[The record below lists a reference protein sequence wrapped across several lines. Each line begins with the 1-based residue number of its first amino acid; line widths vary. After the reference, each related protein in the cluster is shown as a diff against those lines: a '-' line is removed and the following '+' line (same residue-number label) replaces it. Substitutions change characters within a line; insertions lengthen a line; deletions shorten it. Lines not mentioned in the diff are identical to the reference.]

1 VILTIDNLNGAGAV
15 DYSAVVSADAPLS
28 IERSLNA
35 PSRCSGALQ
44 VGAPANPGAS
54 YPQAGAPLPVP
65 VRRARVVVAADS
77 GTVLFTGYLAT
88 EPVAE
93 YVGVGLAGPVYRV
106 AFSAIS
112 DEWLLDKQTLTLTG
126 DGFAAAAGTLL
137 AKFTNRVA
145 AGLLTTSGVAN
156 GNQVGVFTPQPTQPW
171 SANAAQIAGS
181 TYAAYRVLDGAL
193 ALETVG
199 STTHTLDFDA
209 GQGEGTLQVAA
220 LKTAMVKELAND
232 VTLSGQIEPSA
243 YVTELFAG
251 DGTTTVFTL
260 SDAPFR
266 ATTPTL
272 LSDSF
277 NLASIDPQT
286 WNITDPGSHFALG
299 ANGLTL
305 SGGTGLDGQ
314 TTLAAIDQVEMGGS
328 LLLEAGNL
336 QLAAPSDGVLCGIYS
351 GPVQRANCFAG
362 YNVRQSGGNTLVT
375 PYVNG
380 TEVGTSYILFS
391 GHTYTLRIRL
401 HSPEMQR
408 ILQTYYARVDGVVE
422 SFGSGLVNSPMA
434 MVFDLLDLGNASST
448 PATVLYDTAAA
459 GVTATSPAYCTFA
472 AVDSVALTG
481 SMGFCSVTQT
491 GSAWVVSTLPG
502 GTQQTRLIG
511 IAGQGA
517 DCRVSTTGAV
527 TFFAGR
533 VPVPGEIVTI
543 LYRGRSRAIA
553 RLEDAASIA
562 AEAAGGF
569 PGTARWLGKV
579 VRPLA
584 RSSADCEAAAQAVLA
599 LASSRSAALSGSY
612 AAINPAD
619 VWPGDVLAITANGQT
634 LNVVVRTVAITD
646 GHARPE
652 LLTYRI
658 AFANDWAEALGV
670 SLSEAIASDAT
681 LPPTAAP
688 GADLVPGSMVLGNL
702 VLGNLQQLTV
712 LSATGTALQLDS
724 GTAAPAGGG
733 FEVRLRDDDFGAG
746 VDQNL
751 VLRSPVRSFSIPRS
765 AQVERY
771 YVRMYDAANPPL
783 YSRQSSAVFT
793 NLPIG

>member
-15 DYSAVVSADAPLS
+15 DYSAAISADAPFT
-28 IERSLNA
+28 IERTLNA
-35 PSRCSGALQ
+35 PSRCSGALD

-54 YPQAGAPLPVP
+54 YPLPVPALPVP
-65 VRRARVVVAADS
+65 VRRARVVVSSDS
-77 GTVLFTGYLAT
+77 GTLLFTGYLAT
-88 EPVAE
+88 EPVPV
-93 YVGVGLAGPVYRV
+93 YVGAGLAGPVYRV
-106 AFSAIS
+106 VFSAIS

-126 DGFAAAAGTLL
+126 DGFTVAGGTLL
-137 AKFTNRVA
+137 ATLTNRIE
-145 AGLLTTSGVAN
+145 AGLLTTSGV
-156 GNQVGVFTPQPTQPW
+156 VIDKPIGVFTPEPTKPW
-171 SANAAQIAGS
+171 STNAAGIAAS

-199 STTHTLDFDA
+199 STTHTLDFDD
-209 GQGEGTLQVAA
+209 GQGDGTLQVGA
-220 LKTAMVKELAND
+220 LKTTMVKELAND
-232 VTLSGQIEPSA
+232 VTLSGQIEPTA
-243 YVTELFAG
+243 YVTEMFSG

-266 ATTPTL
+266 VTTPAPTL

-277 NLASIDPQT
+277 NLATLNTQT
-286 WNITDPGSHFALG
+286 WNITDPGSHLSLG
-299 ANGLTL
+299 AGGLTL
-305 SGGTGLDGQ
+305 SGGTGSDGQ
-314 TTLAAIDQVEMGGS
+314 TTLAAIDQVELGGS
-328 LLLEAGNL
+328 LVIEAGNV
-336 QLAAPSDGVLCGIYS
+336 QLTAPSDGVLCGLYS
-351 GPVQRANCFAG
+351 GPVKRVNCFAG
-362 YNVRQSGGNTLVT
+362 YNVRQSAGTTLLT
-375 PYVNG
+375 PYLNG
-380 TEVGTSYILFS
+380 TEVGTSYILLS

-401 HSPEMQR
+401 HSPELQR
-408 ILQTYYARVDGVVE
+408 VLQAYYARVDGVIE
-422 SFGSGLVNSPMA
+422 SFGGGLVASPISL
-434 MVFDLLDLGNASST
+434 VFDLVDLGNASNT

-459 GVTATSPAYCTFA
+459 GVITSSPASCTFA

-481 SMGFCSVTQT
+481 SIGFCSVTQT

-502 GTQQTRLIG
+502 GVNETRLIG
-511 IAGQGA
+511 VAGQGV
-517 DCRVSTTGAV
+517 DCKVSGTGTV
-527 TFFAGR
+527 TFFAGL
-533 VPVPGEIVTI
+533 VPVPGEIVTV
-543 LYRGRSRAIA
+543 LYRIRSRAIA

-562 AEAAGGF
+562 AEAAGGM

-634 LNVVVRTVAITD
+634 LSVVVRTVAITD
-646 GHARPE
+646 GHAWPE

-670 SLSEAIASDAT
+670 TLSEAIAPDAY
-681 LPPTAAP
+681 LPPTAETAP
-688 GADLVPGSMVLGNL
+688 NQVLE
-702 VLGNLQQLTV
+702 NLQQLAV
-712 LSATGTALQLDS
+712 VSATTTALQIDA
-724 GTAAPAGGG
+724 GTAPPIGGG
-733 FEVRLRDDDFGAG
+733 FEVRLRDYDFGAG

-771 YVRMYDAANPPL
+771 YVRMYNASNPPL

-793 NLPIG
+793 NLPVG